1 MGKFAKFKKD
11 YKDSLKSLDTEE
23 TIDLLFY
30 RPIGYMWALLGEKL
44 GITPN
49 AITIASIFLGVAGG
63 VLFYFH
69 DDLLWLNYIGM
80 VLLVWANSF
89 DSADGQLARLTHQY
103 SRLGRILDG
112 LSGDFWFV
120 AIYFAICF
128 RVNETSEYFM
138 EYPWAIWVMA
148 VLAGMCHGKQAASA
162 DYYRQFHL
170 YFLKGT
176 EGSELDSCPQLDE
189 KLKTLSWKRNFWS
202 KLTLFVYRNYTA
214 NQEKLTPRMQ
224 QLRKM
229 LKEHF
234 GENIPQAF
242 RDAFRAKS
250 KSLMKYTNMLSF
262 NTRVIVL
269 FISLFVQMPWLYFAF
284 ELTVLNLMLVYMIC
298 RHERICKHFIKQL
311 EDGAF

>member
-138 EYPWAIWVMA
+138 EYPWAIWVMG

>member
-298 RHERICKHFIKQL
+298 RHERICRHFIKQL